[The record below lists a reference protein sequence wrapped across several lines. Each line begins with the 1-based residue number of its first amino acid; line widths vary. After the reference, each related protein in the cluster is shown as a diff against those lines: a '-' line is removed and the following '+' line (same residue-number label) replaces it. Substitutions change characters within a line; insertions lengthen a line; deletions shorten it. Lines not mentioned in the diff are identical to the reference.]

1 MNQLG
6 GLLLAGMVCVAP
18 SALFG
23 DEVSVVRSIQP
34 DAKAGQSGAVLVR
47 GVDLVQTGQILPNDH
62 LNASVEAQARD
73 VCTRLDQLL
82 KLAGTSLKRSVK
94 VHVYLADSAHADV
107 VQRVIAEHVDAKTP
121 PAVAYVTTS
130 LPGSGALVVMDAIAA
145 ADGKGTAV
153 EVHAEDIGTYA
164 VLPAAA
170 RSRSYVSGQAEKAPT
185 AAEGTK
191 LTMGSLVRTLDFLE
205 LAKSDVVQVK
215 AFVAPMSDAGS
226 IEREIAAVFAPAP
239 APPVSLVEWESKDY
253 PVEIELVAATTKPL
267 GSARP
272 SLEFLTPPGMTTPTV
287 YCRVARVQHPTTIFV
302 SGLYG
307 SQADP
312 NGEGELRE
320 LFDRT
325 KSLAEEGGSDL
336 TYLVKA
342 TYYVSD
348 VGSNQQHNRL
358 RPEYYDPKRPPAASK
373 AQVKGVGRAGRTITW
388 DMIAVPVER
397 P

>member
-18 SALFG
+18 AALFG
-23 DEVSVVRSIQP
+23 DEVPVVRSIQP
-34 DAKAGQSGAVLVR
+34 DTKAGQSGAVLVR
-47 GVDLVQTGQILPNDH
+47 GVDLVQTGQILPKDSSM
-62 LNASVEAQARD
+62 ASVEAQARD
-73 VCTRLDQLL
+73 VSSRLDQLL
-82 KLAGTSLKRSVK
+82 QLAGTSLKRSVK
-94 VHVYLADSAHADV
+94 IHVYITDSAHADI
-107 VQRVIAEHVDAKTP
+107 VQRVIAENIDTRTP

-130 LPGSGALVVMDAIAA
+130 LPGSGALVAMDAIAA
-145 ADGKGTAV
+145 ADAKGKAV
-153 EVHAEDIGTYA
+153 AVQAGELGTYA
-164 VLPAAA
+164 LLPAAA
-170 RSRSYVSGQAEKAPT
+170 TSRSYVSGQAEKAPT

-191 LTMGSLVRTLDFLE
+191 LTMGSLVRTLRFLE
-205 LAKSDVVQVK
+205 LEKSDVVQVK
-215 AFVAPMSDAGS
+215 AFVAPMSDAES
-226 IEREIAAVFAPAP
+226 IQREIAAVFAPAP

-253 PVEIELVAATTKPL
+253 PVEIELVAATAKPL
-267 GSARP
+267 ETPRP

-287 YCRVARVQHPTTIFV
+287 YCRVARVQHPATIFV

-325 KSLAEEGGSDL
+325 KELAEGGGSDL
-336 TYLVKA
+336 NHLVKA

-373 AQVKGVGRAGRTITW
+373 AQVKGVGRVGRTITW
-388 DMIAVPVER
+388 DMIAVPAER